1 MCLRKHRGLDFPLI
15 SRRVYLYAVSAIR
28 PTMRPRPL
36 PLVCLALLLL
46 ALAWGLSGR
55 RGPLPVGDEA
65 TPVMMVQSLWHDHNL
80 TYSQADLDR
89 AQALW
94 GEGPAG
100 LTLFTD
106 DGGKTLRYGRPVAYP
121 LAALPFYAVFGVRG
135 IALLNMALFLA
146 MAIASLRLLA
156 EDDGSPLFVAG
167 FFFASAALAYAFRL
181 EPEVFLM
188 ACVFFPLL
196 TWRRLEGEGRRDL
209 ALLAGSGL
217 LLGAAITASPL
228 LGLLGLP
235 ILIDLAARRR
245 WRGFAA
251 LVLAAILA
259 AGLLALI
266 QRAGTGEWSAF
277 GGVQRRTFDAEFP
290 LESPRDL
297 WQKYRAEET
306 SPGIAAGLRLLP
318 RNLLYL
324 VAGRF
329 TGLLPYFP
337 FALFALILY
346 LPGRKDRPR
355 NLLAATLL
363 LYAGLVLIL
372 HPHDFGGSP
381 GFLGSRY
388 LALAYPAFLF
398 LPRRLEARRSL
409 VFPCLAAGLWTATA
423 LLQPPPA
430 TPSPFHRL
438 PLELTLIPGDH
449 LPGYTAQTWG
459 DAVWIVPRDAFFVE
473 ERHPHGVWV
482 RGGTRSDVVVVS
494 PKPLTR
500 LAFTAWSL
508 SAANVLT
515 LESGGDRL
523 TVRFDT
529 EGKRDGTPV
538 DLPLAPAARDLGFF
552 PAGREHY
559 YRFTLET
566 TAGLVPARVDP
577 KSHDPR
583 SLGVFLD
590 FTGEGP

>member
-1 MCLRKHRGLDFPLI
+1 
-15 SRRVYLYAVSAIR
+15 
-28 PTMRPRPL
+28 MRPRPL

-46 ALAWGLSGR
+46 ALAWGLAGR

-65 TPVMMVQSLWHDHNL
+65 TPVMMVQSLWHDHDL
-80 TYSQADLDR
+80 TYRQADLDR

-94 GEGPAG
+94 GDGPAG
-100 LTLFTD
+100 LTLFTN
-106 DGGKTLRYGRPVAYP
+106 DGGKTLRYGRPLAYP

-146 MAIASLRLLA
+146 MAIAALGLLA

-181 EPEVFLM
+181 EPDVFLM

-196 TWRRLEGEGRRDL
+196 AWRRLEGGGRRDL
-209 ALLAGSGL
+209 ALLAGSGI
-217 LLGAAITASPL
+217 LLGAALTTSPL

-245 WRGFAA
+245 WRGLAA
-251 LVLAAILA
+251 LLAGALLA

-266 QRAGTGEWSAF
+266 QRVGTGEWSAF
-277 GGVQRRTFDAEFP
+277 GGAQRRTFDTEFP

-297 WQKYRAEET
+297 WQGYRSEEA
-306 SPGIAAGLRLLP
+306 SPGIATGPRLLP

-324 VAGRF
+324 LAGRS

-346 LPGRKDRPR
+346 LLGRKDRSR
-355 NLLAATLL
+355 HLLAAALL
-363 LYAGLVLIL
+363 LYAALVLIL
-372 HPHDFGGSP
+372 HPHDFAGAP

-388 LALAYPAFLF
+388 LALVYPAFLF
-398 LPRRLEARRSL
+398 LPRRLDARRSL
-409 VFPCLAAGLWTATA
+409 AFPYLAAGLWTAAA
-423 LLQPPPA
+423 LLQLPSPA
-430 TPSPFHRL
+430 TPSTFHRL
-438 PLELTLIPGDH
+438 PLELTLLPGDH
-449 LPGYTAQTWG
+449 LPGYTAQTWRE
-459 DAVWIVPRDAFFVE
+459 AVWIVPRDAFFAE

-482 RGGTRSDVVVVS
+482 KGGTRSDVIVVS
-494 PKPLTR
+494 PKPLSR
-500 LAFTAWSL
+500 LSFLAWSL

-515 LESGGDRL
+515 LDGGAGRL

-529 EGKRDGTPV
+529 EGKRDGTPI
-538 DLPLAPAARDLGFF
+538 DLPLAPVARDLGFF
-552 PAGREHY
+552 PAGREY
-559 YRFTLET
+559 FYRFTLDT

-583 SLGVFLD
+583 DLGVFLD

>member
-1 MCLRKHRGLDFPLI
+1 
-15 SRRVYLYAVSAIR
+15 
-28 PTMRPRPL
+28 MRPRPL

-46 ALAWGLSGR
+46 ALAWGLAGR
-55 RGPLPVGDEA
+55 REPLPAGDEA
-65 TPVMMVQSLWHDHNL
+65 TPVMMVQSLWLDHDL
-80 TYSQADLDR
+80 TYRQADLDR

-94 GEGPAG
+94 GGGPAG
-100 LTLFTD
+100 LTLFTN
-106 DGGKTLRYGRPVAYP
+106 DGGKTLRYGQPLVYP

-146 MAIASLRLLA
+146 MAIAALWLLA
-156 EDDGSPLFVAG
+156 EDTGAPLFVAG

-181 EPEVFLM
+181 EPDVFLM

-196 TWRRLEGEGRRDL
+196 AWRRLERQNL
-209 ALLAGSGL
+209 ALLAGAGI
-217 LLGAAITASPL
+217 LLGAAVTASPL

-245 WRGFAA
+245 WRGLAA
-251 LVLAAILA
+251 LVAGIVLA
-259 AGLLALI
+259 AGLLALV
-266 QRAGTGEWSAF
+266 QRVGTGEWSAF
-277 GGVQRRTFDAEFP
+277 GGAQRRTFDTKFP

-297 WQKYRAEET
+297 WQGYRAEET
-306 SPGIAAGLRLLP
+306 SPEIATGLRLLP

-324 VAGRF
+324 VAGRY

-337 FALFALILY
+337 FALFALILF
-346 LPGRKDRPR
+346 LVGRKDRPR
-355 NLLAATLL
+355 HLLATALL

-372 HPHDFGGSP
+372 NPHDFAGAP
-381 GFLGSRY
+381 GFLGSRPF
-388 LALAYPAFLF
+388 ALVYPAFLF
-398 LPRRLEARRSL
+398 LPRRLEARRAL
-409 VFPCLAAGLWTATA
+409 AFPYLAAGLWTAVA
-423 LLQPPPA
+423 LLQA
-430 TPSPFHRL
+430 PFHTTASTFQRL
-438 PLELTLIPGDH
+438 PLELTLLPGDH

-459 DAVWIVPRDAFFVE
+459 DAVWIVPREAFFVE

-482 RGGTRSDVVVVS
+482 RGGTRSEVIVIS
-494 PKPLTR
+494 PQPLSR
-500 LAFTAWSL
+500 LAFTVYSL

-515 LESGGDRL
+515 LDGGAGRL

-552 PAGREHY
+552 PTGHELY
-559 YRFTLET
+559 YRLTLET

-577 KSHDPR
+577 KSQDPR
-583 SLGVFLD
+583 NLGVFLG